1 VPLSLAT
8 PDPDRIDDIDL
19 KRALVFGASG
29 QLGDAMLPLLRAAHC
44 DVLAVSRQQRAG
56 SDGVRWIVGAL
67 DDSMAAPTDCD
78 VVFSL
83 GPLDAFARWQER
95 VGPVAPRVIAFGSTS
110 IATKNTSND
119 PAERDVAERLR
130 KAEETLFA
138 FGARHRVGV
147 TVLRPTLVYG
157 RGRDRTLSRIAA
169 FAQRKGVFALPANA
183 TGLRQ
188 PVHADD
194 LAKAAMAAANAAQS
208 AGRAYDVPGGETL
221 RFDDMV
227 ARTLAVLHP
236 RPRLLRLPTPL
247 FRAAVASARAL
258 GMIGAIDAGGLSRA
272 MLDRLDVDLV
282 FDAAD
287 AHRDFGYAPRGFAP
301 DAAMFMPPR

>member
-1 VPLSLAT
+1 MFLSST
-8 PDPDRIDDIDL
+8 SPDPDHAGIHKR
-19 KRALVFGASG
+19 RALVFGASG
-29 QLGDAMLPLLRAAHC
+29 QLGDALLPLLRDAHC
-44 DVLAVSRQQRAG
+44 DVLAVSRQQRVG
-56 SDGVRWIVGAL
+56 SDGLRWIVGAL
-67 DDSMAAPTDCD
+67 DDYMVAPIDSE

-83 GPLDAFARWQER
+83 GPLDAFARWQDR

-110 IATKNTSND
+110 VSTKTGSND

-130 KAEETLFA
+130 AAEETLFT
-138 FGARHRVGV
+138 FGARHQVGV

-169 FAQRKGVFALPANA
+169 LALRRGVFALPINA

-188 PVHADD
+188 PVHTDD
-194 LAKAAMAAANAAQS
+194 LAKAALAAANAVQS
-208 AGRAYDVPGGETL
+208 AGHAYDVPGGETL
-221 RFDDMV
+221 RFNDMV

-247 FRAAVASARAL
+247 FRAAVASAHGL
-258 GMIGAIDAGGLSRA
+258 GMIDAINPA

-287 AHRDFGYAPRGFAP
+287 ARRDFGYAPRGFAP
-301 DAAMFMPPR
+301 DAAMFAPTS